1 MMMQKIRTKQDL
13 AKALNQSD
21 VKFLEEREI
30 VSDQDIRALTDK
42 IKTLIRNKKRIHI
55 SIVERVPS
63 KTTS

>member
-30 VSDQDIRALTDK
+30 VSDQDIRALADK
-42 IKTLIRNKKRIHI
+42 LRGHIRSQKRIHV

-63 KTTS
+63 K

>member
-1 MMMQKIRTKQDL
+1 MMMRKIRTKQDL

-30 VSDQDIRALTDK
+30 VSDQDIRALADK
-42 IKTLIRNKKRIHI
+42 LRGHIRSQKRIHV

-63 KTTS
+63 K

>member
-1 MMMQKIRTKQDL
+1 MIPVKLRTKQDFV
-13 AKALNQSD
+13 KALNQPEL
-21 VKFLEEREI
+21 KFLEEREI

-63 KTTS
+63 KTSP